1 MTSATHEMGI
11 FQRVIER
18 GSFAGAA
25 EDMGLSPSA
34 VSKLITRLELRLGV
48 RLINRTTR
56 RLALTPEGEI
66 YLARSR
72 DILHAIES
80 VEAEIASARLS
91 PRGHIRVHAFPTFAV
106 EHLSAVLPDFLA
118 RFPRIT
124 FEFLVT
130 NRTVDLIADN
140 VDIALRVGPLTDSS
154 LVACKVADLTQV
166 VCASPKYLT
175 AYGRPAKPSDLM
187 RHACLILSHFPRSA
201 TWSFQVNGKPVHV
214 QVKGPVTAD
223 SAHMLLK
230 LAIEGA
236 GIIRFG
242 DIIVERAIEEGL
254 LEPLLQDLQ
263 ETRKFPFWAI
273 LPPGRQRTPKV
284 KVFLDFL
291 MERFGS
297 GPWRGTVQKR
307 SRSRRT

>member
-1 MTSATHEMGI
+1 MGV
-11 FQRVIER
+11 FQRVVER

-66 YLARSR
+66 
-72 DILHAIES
+72 
-80 VEAEIASARLS
+80 
-91 PRGHIRVHAFPTFAV
+91 
-106 EHLSAVLPDFLA
+106 
-118 RFPRIT
+118 
-124 FEFLVT
+124 
-130 NRTVDLIADN
+130 
-140 VDIALRVGPLTDSS
+140 
-154 LVACKVADLTQV
+154 
-166 VCASPKYLT
+166 
-175 AYGRPAKPSDLM
+175 
-187 RHACLILSHFPRSA
+187 
-201 TWSFQVNGKPVHV
+201 
-214 QVKGPVTAD
+214 
-223 SAHMLLK
+223 AHMLLR

-242 DIIVERAIEEGL
+242 DVIVARAIQQGL
-254 LEPLLQDLQ
+254 LEPILEELQ
-263 ETRKFPFWAI
+263 EPESFPFWAI

-297 GPWRGTVQKR
+297 APWRTKC
-307 SRSRRT
+307 SK